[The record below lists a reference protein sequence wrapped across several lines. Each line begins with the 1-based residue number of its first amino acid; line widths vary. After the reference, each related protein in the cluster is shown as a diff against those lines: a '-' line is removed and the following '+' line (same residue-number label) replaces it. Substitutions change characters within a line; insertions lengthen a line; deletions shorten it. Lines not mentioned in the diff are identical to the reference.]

1 MLRRMAKSDACR
13 NPRNAL
19 VLVCLFLI
27 AATPSIDAYA
37 AAPASGLAPIYGG
50 SEGWFAPPPKSAWTL
65 DVIPY
70 GFLAWST
77 GTTTVLGRSAD
88 VHASPTQGLAHLEKI
103 PFMGYVEAR
112 KGPLGIYGDVLF
124 AEVGLTRYAVT
135 SHQNAT
141 VSAAA
146 GLDST
151 VVIGE
156 VGGTFQLGE
165 WASKRG
171 TTAVDVLGGARYWYQ
186 NAGLKLDLTQTLDL
200 RGLVIENNV
209 AIAKSGNIDWVD
221 PLVGGRIRHT
231 LPNGHLIYLRGDVG
245 GFHGGSQFTWNLAA
259 LYDFQLRV
267 GKRATYSGVFGYR
280 LLDVDYSQGEGPTL
294 YEFDILMQG
303 PVVGLDIAF

>member
-1 MLRRMAKSDACR
+1 MLRRVTMNDASR
-13 NPRNAL
+13 NRQNVL
-19 VLVCLFLI
+19 VLACMFLI
-27 AATPSIDAYA
+27 AATPSVEASA

-50 SEGWFAPPPKSAWTL
+50 NEGWFARPPKSAWTL

-70 GFLAWST
+70 GFLAWAT

-88 VHASPTQGLAHLEKI
+88 VHASPTQGLAHLEKV

-135 SHQNAT
+135 SHQSAT

-186 NAGLKLDLTQTLDL
+186 NAGLKLDLTQSLDL
-200 RGLVIENNV
+200 RGLVIENNAAV
-209 AIAKSGNIDWVD
+209 AKSGDIDWVD

-245 GFHGGSQFTWNLAA
+245 GFHGGSQFTWNLSA
-259 LYDFQLRV
+259 LYDFELRV
-267 GKRATYSGVFGYR
+267 GKRATFSGVAGYR
-280 LLDVDYSQGEGPTL
+280 LLDVDYSQGEDLSL
-294 YEFDILMQG
+294 YDFDMLLQG